1 MHSLAF
7 SASHYNYFLDSR
19 GNTMR
24 GHVKKAKL
32 YGKTSTLINLP
43 QLTTRLRNFY
53 GCSTVPGVYME
64 NDGGSGTSGSHF
76 ERKIFLYE
84 TMCSGGI
91 YSRRVSEFSLA
102 FLEGSGWYVPDY
114 DYAEPY
120 YFGRGQGCGFL
131 TGPSSSATKY
141 SEFCKGN
148 SRGCSPQGNSG
159 GFCYNDAKTNG
170 FRYVNPS
177 KNYHC
182 ENGNGDNYA
191 RLPSAE
197 VYGRG
202 LGSKC
207 FTGSLSKT
215 SSSSST
221 TSYCFKYNCIGSG
234 SSTELEVII
243 GSAKA
248 VCTSQGRKSVS
259 GYKGTINCPDPLE
272 FCQTVGMK
280 YCPRNCMGRGSC
292 VNSKCVCKS
301 GYTGVDCAIRA

>member
-1 MHSLAF
+1 
-7 SASHYNYFLDSR
+7 
-19 GNTMR
+19 
-24 GHVKKAKL
+24 
-32 YGKTSTLINLP
+32 
-43 QLTTRLRNFY
+43 
-53 GCSTVPGVYME
+53 ME

-207 FTGSLSKT
+207 FTGTLSKT